1 MQLLKVLQKAAP
13 FCLAALLLGPGS
25 LLAGSLV
32 VVEGKRVIGYRA
44 GDLVDTGQTLSLAP
58 EAELTLLTAQGEK
71 IQIAG
76 PLEGTLADHLRETMP
91 QLLAPLGDQEMALLT
106 SLAEIL
112 GQHRRTAMRLR
123 NVPRPPE
130 PKDVWQISII
140 SADDQCYID
149 GQLPQL
155 WRPLGGSGE
164 AVVIRA
170 EKLQD
175 ETFINFDAEGET
187 HPWPIDLALAGDED
201 YRVVDQAAG
210 QEHKLTLHL
219 IPGDLPTR
227 AHVAAALNAKNCA
240 RQAAQLLIM
249 SDIDKF
255 IGRMITDDK
264 F

>member
-1 MQLLKVLQKAAP
+1 MQLLRLLKKTAP
-13 FCLAALLLGPGS
+13 FFLAALLLGPGS
-25 LLAGSLV
+25 LSAGSLV

-44 GDLVDTGQTLSLAP
+44 GDIVDTGQTLSLAP
-58 EAELTLLTAQGEK
+58 EAELILLTAQGEK
-71 IQIAG
+71 IQIIG
-76 PLEGTLADHLRETMP
+76 PLEGTLAERLRETMP

-123 NVPRPPE
+123 NIPRPPE

-140 SADDQCYID
+140 SADDQCYVD

-175 ETFINFDAEGET
+175 ETFISFNADGET

-219 IPGDLPTR
+219 ISGDLPTR